1 MVHSIK
7 ISCSKSSL
15 KDVREFAEKV
25 LGNYDISDVDINL
38 IVVALDE
45 VCSNLIIHSHHCNE
59 AEHITVQ
66 IKEEDNILEFSI
78 IDQGEI
84 FNITDYSVPSLDTLI
99 KDKKAGGIGLI
110 LVKKIMDRI
119 KIEKQDGLNICRMY
133 KSLTV

>member
-25 LGNYDISDVDINL
+25 LSNYNISDVDMNL

-45 VCSNLIIHSHHCNE
+45 VCSNLIIHSHHCN
-59 AEHITVQ
+59 ASEHITVQ
-66 IKEEDNILEFSI
+66 IKEEDNILEFCI
-78 IDQGEI
+78 IDKGEI

-119 KIEKQDGLNICRMY
+119 KIEKQDGFNICRMY
-133 KSLTV
+133 KALTV